1 MDKHKEKL
9 IQSKGWQAIKK
20 IGTFN
25 EMLFIFDEN
34 FKDLMHEIARLEN
47 SPEPFI
53 ELHFDT
59 NNNLNRYNFN
69 FLAASKALIDN
80 CRSMMNYYKDT
91 EIYEKYQN
99 NINELFKTNS
109 LAHFVQD
116 FRNYQ
121 THCRVEFSELSDTN
135 EIIFLTEEL
144 LQNYKKWNK
153 LSNEYIQQCKNKII
167 LKTLFND
174 YYNLVFPFYMW
185 LYKELKEFHKED
197 LKERRELAAQCGIT
211 IVEI

>member
-9 IQSKGWQAIKK
+9 IQSKGWQAIKR

-25 EMLFIFDEN
+25 EMLYIFDEN
-34 FKDLMHEIARLEN
+34 YKDLMQEVKRIEC
-47 SPEPFI
+47 SQKPFI

-59 NNNLNRYNFN
+59 YNNLNRHNFN

-99 NINELFKTNS
+99 NIDKLFKNNP
-109 LAHFVQD
+109 LAYFLQD

-121 THCRVEFSELSDTN
+121 THCRVEFLELSDTN

-144 LQNYKKWNK
+144 IQNYKKWNK
-153 LSNEYIQQCKNKII
+153 LSKEFISQSGDKIVLKIFCENYYKLI
-167 LKTLFND
+167 L
-174 YYNLVFPFYMW
+174 PFYMW
-185 LYKELKEFHKED
+185 LYKELKEFHKKD
-197 LKERRELAAQCGIT
+197 LKERKELAVQCGIP